1 MASKKR
7 QNKYVSKT
15 LKPVRKSNPGKRVKK

>member
-1 MASKKR
+1 MASKKG

-15 LKPVRKSNPGKRVKK
+15 LKPVRKNNPKKRPKK

>member
-1 MASKKR
+1 MASKKG

-15 LKPVRKSNPGKRVKK
+15 LKAVRKTNPKKRVKK